1 MRARPHLFV
10 GPRAGAGRL
19 PDRGV
24 DDAARAH
31 AHGVRGPDHGL
42 RGGPLRRLRAQQR
55 GTPGLARPR
64 GPRGRGE
71 CPGDVPGRG
80 AGHPHRGHDPAKPPL
95 RRQRHRGHRVRRPVG
110 HHPGRARRHALD
122 RQVQG
127 VRPLR
132 VGAERGPALRITH
145 RRAHDHPR
153 EHRGHAGREPL
164 RRAHRDDQDHGR
176 GARAAHRPVAR
187 PVGTRPLP
195 GAAHL
200 RRPLDPQP
208 RARALHAPSHPLSL
222 SRVCFFIVSLGLTA
236 HGFSEKMTSPKNN
249 PGQEVPMKV
258 PTLFVHI
265 TAHGQECT
273 VLQQTFHQVAFGS
286 EPVKTLI
293 DDNGQEADIAIV
305 STPDEALHTLKE
317 TEKTTIIM
325 VCLGRDVLATAKTLA
340 ARFPE
345 RMHARDMI
353 GPDSVDGQHIV
364 AFLLKIISN
373 LSQEAP

>member
-1 MRARPHLFV
+1 
-10 GPRAGAGRL
+10 
-19 PDRGV
+19 
-24 DDAARAH
+24 
-31 AHGVRGPDHGL
+31 
-42 RGGPLRRLRAQQR
+42 
-55 GTPGLARPR
+55 
-64 GPRGRGE
+64 
-71 CPGDVPGRG
+71 
-80 AGHPHRGHDPAKPPL
+80 
-95 RRQRHRGHRVRRPVG
+95 
-110 HHPGRARRHALD
+110 
-122 RQVQG
+122 
-127 VRPLR
+127 
-132 VGAERGPALRITH
+132 
-145 RRAHDHPR
+145 
-153 EHRGHAGREPL
+153 
-164 RRAHRDDQDHGR
+164 
-176 GARAAHRPVAR
+176 
-187 PVGTRPLP
+187 
-195 GAAHL
+195 
-200 RRPLDPQP
+200 
-208 RARALHAPSHPLSL
+208 
-222 SRVCFFIVSLGLTA
+222 
-236 HGFSEKMTSPKNN
+236 MTSPKNN